1 MSVRISMLSALLSQ
15 RSSRRTKASRIIS
28 YSCWDFSRS
37 LSRCNAATSES
48 GPLIDGS
55 ESWPVIP
62 LPSENLRRC
71 CSGSIRN
78 ACNTGQKMNRPS
90 QGIATDASHSTKNG
104 LTRYRGIDLLTGIEV
119 FHEDLGNQTVN
130 VGEFLGVVAAAKYI
144 IEHNYTP
151 RIIYTDSLTAI
162 VWFTQKRT
170 ASKKIAGHIQD
181 RGVPANNVRGDRQH

>member
-1 MSVRISMLSALLSQ
+1 
-15 RSSRRTKASRIIS
+15 
-28 YSCWDFSRS
+28 
-37 LSRCNAATSES
+37 
-48 GPLIDGS
+48 
-55 ESWPVIP
+55 
-62 LPSENLRRC
+62 
-71 CSGSIRN
+71 
-78 ACNTGQKMNRPS
+78 MNRPS